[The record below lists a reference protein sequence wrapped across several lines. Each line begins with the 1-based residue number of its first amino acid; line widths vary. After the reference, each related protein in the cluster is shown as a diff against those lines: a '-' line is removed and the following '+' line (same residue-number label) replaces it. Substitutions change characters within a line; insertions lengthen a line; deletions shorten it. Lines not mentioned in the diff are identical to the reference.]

1 MTRSTAEANLR
12 PEQVSWRVQCADGV
26 RVGRR
31 AQTSC
36 HTWYIRT
43 VSTPRAS
50 QNFWTPLALKPNR
63 RKDALRVKE
72 RTHSAVGARRVKT
85 NPNKT
90 LICEYSIWPQTWN
103 ACCSGRTW
111 KVGRPLRPLL
121 VSFLPGLTS
130 WKNRHRSA
138 QSPDQNRHNAQPFV

>member
-12 PEQVSWRVQCADGV
+12 LEQVSWRVQCADGV

-31 AQTSC
+31 AQASC

-63 RKDALRVKE
+63 RKDALRKKKE
-72 RTHSAVGARRVKT
+72 
-85 NPNKT
+85 
-90 LICEYSIWPQTWN
+90 
-103 ACCSGRTW
+103 
-111 KVGRPLRPLL
+111 
-121 VSFLPGLTS
+121 LT
-130 WKNRHRSA
+130 A
-138 QSPDQNRHNAQPFV
+138 L